1 MESEFIALELAG
13 LEPEWIKNLLG
24 DVLLWGT
31 SVPVSI
37 QCDSQAAICTAKK
50 SVHNGKSRHI
60 RLRHAVVKQ
69 LLKEG
74 TISLE
79 FVRFEK
85 NLVDPLTK
93 GLTRK
98 VVLDSSVNMGLKPFE
113 DP

>member
-1 MESEFIALELAG
+1 ML
-13 LEPEWIKNLLG
+13 
-24 DVLLWGT
+24 
-31 SVPVSI
+31 VSI
-37 QCDSQAAICTAKK
+37 QCDSQVTIGLSKN
-50 SVHNGKSRHI
+50 SVYNGKRRHI
-60 RLRHAVVKQ
+60 RLRHVAVKQ

-98 VVLDSSVNMGLKPFE
+98 VVLDFLVNMGLKPFN